1 MAGAFLTLIFF
12 AVTAVFAGR
21 SALLLGPVPAN
32 LARLVVAA
40 LVLGSWVAFQGGAA
54 AGPSVAAWLFLS
66 GVAGFG
72 LGGLAMFQALPRLGA
87 SLSMLIVQCLTVWVA
102 AGGEAAWLGTRL
114 GAGQWALAALT
125 VLGVAIGLMPS
136 SWPSLEPRAWRTGV
150 AWALVSALGQGLG
163 AVISRKAYAVAH
175 LAGRIPDPG
184 EAAWL
189 RVLGGLGV
197 AAAALV
203 WCAAR
208 RRRETDTPAD
218 GGLRRAWPW
227 VAANALTGPVL
238 GVACYQWA
246 LSSTPAGLVQPVVS
260 ASPLLTIPFALWL
273 EGRRPKP
280 RYYAGAVVAVAGVV
294 LLSLTA

>member
-1 MAGAFLTLIFF
+1 MAGALLTLVFF

-21 SALLLGPVPAN
+21 SAQLLGPVRAN
-32 LARLVVAA
+32 LARLVLAA
-40 LVLGSWVAFQGGAA
+40 LVLGAWVGLRARVA
-54 AGPSVAAWLFLS
+54 AGGPTAAWFLLS

-102 AGGEAAWLGTRL
+102 AAGEAAWLGTRL
-114 GAGQWALAALT
+114 GAGQWALASLT

-136 SWPSLEPRAWRTGV
+136 SWPSLEARAWRAGV
-150 AWALVSALGQGLG
+150 IWALVSALGQGFG

-175 LAGRIPDPG
+175 VAGHVPDPG

-189 RVLGGLGV
+189 RVIGGLVV
-197 AAAALV
+197 AATAVA

-208 RRRETDTPAD
+208 RRQDPDTPGRA
-218 GGLRRAWPW
+218 GLRKAWPW
-227 VAANALTGPVL
+227 VSANALTGPVL

-260 ASPLLTIPFALWL
+260 ASPLLTIPFALWI

-280 RYYAGAVVAVAGVV
+280 RYYAGAVIAVAGVV